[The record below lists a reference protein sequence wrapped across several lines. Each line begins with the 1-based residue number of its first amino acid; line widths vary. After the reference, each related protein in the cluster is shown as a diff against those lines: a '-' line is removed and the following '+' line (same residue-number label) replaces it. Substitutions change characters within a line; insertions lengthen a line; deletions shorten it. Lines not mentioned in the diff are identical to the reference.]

1 MSFPEDK
8 PNDPQAAAED
18 ARKQS
23 MMIKLLDPQARTRL
37 HNIRMVKPDLAA
49 NVENYLLE
57 LATQGRIGQVSD
69 EQLKQMLLSLQQ
81 PKRDF
86 KFSES
91 NFYCSHFLPAA
102 SRSALN
108 KNCCENPAYLPKC
121 FKILSRI
128 TRYAFGVSDVPASNL
143 PG

>member
-8 PNDPQAAAED
+8 LNDPQAAAED

-37 HNIRMVKPDLAA
+37 NNIRMVKPDLAA

-69 EQLKQMLLSLQQ
+69 DQLKQMLLSMQQ

-86 KFSES
+86 KFS
-91 NFYCSHFLPAA
+91 
-102 SRSALN
+102 RSL
-108 KNCCENPAYLPKC
+108 
-121 FKILSRI
+121 RI
-128 TRYAFGVSDVPASNL
+128 V
-143 PG
+143 

>member
-49 NVENYLLE
+49 NVVE
-57 LATQGRIGQVSD
+57 LATRSARYSD
-69 EQLKQMLLSLQQ
+69 EQLKQC
-81 PKRDF
+81 
-86 KFSES
+86 FSR
-91 NFYCSHFLPAA
+91 L
-102 SRSALN
+102 
-108 KNCCENPAYLPKC
+108 
-121 FKILSRI
+121 
-128 TRYAFGVSDVPASNL
+128 V
-143 PG
+143 

>member
-86 KFSES
+86 KLVVS
-91 NFYCSHFLPAA
+91 NFIVTIFYPQHPV
-102 SRSALN
+102 R
-108 KNCCENPAYLPKC
+108 P
-121 FKILSRI
+121 
-128 TRYAFGVSDVPASNL
+128 
-143 PG
+143 